1 MSMRRLLSTLTVCSL
16 LFAVFT
22 PAQEKAQQKPV
33 DPAKA
38 LEGFDEFVNQTI
50 KDWHGAGAAVAIV
63 QGDKV
68 VLLKGY
74 GYRDVEKKLAMT
86 PKSLCAIASITKS
99 FTVTDLGMLFDEGKG
114 GWDVPVRSLF
124 PAFKMY
130 DPVLTEQMVMRDL
143 VTHRSGLPRHDMVWY
158 SSDFSRDDLIRR
170 LQYLEPNKALR
181 TTFQYNNLMFMT
193 AGYVAGIL
201 DSKKWEDSLRARVLT
216 PLGMNTTTFSLK
228 ELQASPDFALPYQ
241 KGRDLKAE
249 LKRMPFEETCPD
261 TCALGPAGE
270 LNSNAEDMSHY
281 LLFHLNHG
289 NYNGKQLLSENNSS
303 QMQTPQMTLAGA
315 PDYPEL
321 GENSY
326 GMGFFIS
333 TYRGRKR
340 IEHGGNLDGFSSI
353 FTFLPNEKIGV
364 VVLTNLDGSPL
375 PDVIA
380 FNAIDR
386 LLGLDQVPWSKRML
400 DSEIAGRQS
409 EADAKSKGYDLRKK
423 GTHPSHDI
431 KDYLGDYEN
440 PGYGIVSVAEEKEG
454 LLVKLNKLSLHMKHY
469 HYDVFEVPFDP
480 QDPFAKQ
487 KLSFFGDLNGDISS
501 LSMPLEPRVKDI
513 VFTRMPD
520 KQLTDHTFLQALVG
534 QYDFPGDPTPTTVA
548 LRGDHTLVMSQPG
561 APERELIPR
570 RGTTFDLKGL
580 EGFSIEFKRDAS
592 GRVTEAVFYTPDTTV
607 IVKRK

>member
-1 MSMRRLLSTLTVCSL
+1 MRRLILLLFLSL
-16 LFAVFT
+16 LFFSS
-22 PAQEKAQQKPV
+22 PAFAQQKPI

-38 LEGFDEFVNQTI
+38 LEGFDDFVNQAL
-50 KDWHGAGAAVAIV
+50 KDWHGAGAAVVIV

-74 GYRDVEKKLAMT
+74 GYRDIEKKLPIT
-86 PKSLCAIASITKS
+86 PRSLFAIASITKS
-99 FTVTDLGMLFDEGKG
+99 FTVTDLGMLMDEGKG
-114 GWDVPVRSLF
+114 GWDLPVRTVF
-124 PAFKMY
+124 PAFKLY
-130 DPVLTEQMVMRDL
+130 DPILTEQITVRDL
-143 VTHRSGLPRHDMVWY
+143 VTHRSGLPRHDIVWY

-170 LQYLEPNKALR
+170 LQYLEPNKPLR
-181 TTFQYNNLMFMT
+181 STFQYNNLMFMT
-193 AGYVAGIL
+193 AGYIAGLL
-201 DSKKWEDSLRARVLT
+201 DGRKWEDSLRARVLR

-249 LKRMPFEETCPD
+249 LKRKPFDATCPD

-270 LNSNAEDMSHY
+270 LNSNAEDLSHY
-281 LLFHLNHG
+281 LLFHMNKG
-289 NYNGKQLLSENNSS
+289 KYNDQQLLSENNSS
-303 QMQTPQMTLAGA
+303 QMQTPQMTLSGT

-321 GENSY
+321 GEDSY

-333 TYRGRKR
+333 TYRGHKR

-386 LLGLDQVPWSKRML
+386 LLGADQIPWSKRFL
-400 DSEIAGRQS
+400 DSEIAGKQS

-423 GTHPSHDI
+423 ETHTSHDI

-440 PGYGIVSVAEEKEG
+440 PGYGIVSITEEPGG
-454 LLVKLNKLSLHMKHY
+454 LLVKINKLPLHMKHF
-469 HYDVFEVPFDP
+469 HYDVFEVPYDP
-480 QDPFAKQ
+480 QDPFSKQ
-487 KLSFFGDLNGDISS
+487 KLAFFTDLAGDIFS

-520 KQLTDHTFLQALVG
+520 KQLTDHAFLATLVG
-534 QYDFPGDPTPTTVA
+534 EYEFPGDPTPYTAA
-548 LRGDHTLVMSQPG
+548 LRGDHTLVISRPG
-561 APERELIPR
+561 EPERELLPR
-570 RGTTFDLKGL
+570 RGTRFDLKGL
-580 EGFSIEFKRDAS
+580 EGYSIEFKLDAS
-592 GRVTEAVFYTPDTTV
+592 GKVSEAVFYTPDTV
-607 IVKRK
+607 LIIKRK

>member
-1 MSMRRLLSTLTVCSL
+1 MRFQRSVAGLTLSALFIAAPLL
-16 LFAVFT
+16 
-22 PAQEKAQQKPV
+22 AQQKQV

-38 LEGFDEFVNQTI
+38 LEGFDDFVNQAV

-68 VLLKGY
+68 ILLKGY
-74 GYRDVEKKLAMT
+74 GYRDIEKKLPIT
-86 PKSLCAIASITKS
+86 PKSLFAIASITKS
-99 FTVTDLGMLFDEGKG
+99 FTVTDLGMLMDEGKG
-114 GWDVPVRSLF
+114 GWDLAVRTVF
-124 PAFKMY
+124 PAFKLY
-130 DPVLTEQMVMRDL
+130 DPVLTEQMTVRDL

-170 LQYLEPNKALR
+170 LQYLEPNKPLR
-181 TTFQYNNLMFMT
+181 STFQYNNLMFMT
-193 AGYVAGIL
+193 AGYIAGLL
-201 DSKKWEDSLRARVLT
+201 DNKKWEDSLRVRVLT

-249 LKRMPFEETCPD
+249 LKRMPFEATCPD

-281 LLFHLNHG
+281 LLFHLNKG
-289 NYNGKQLLSENNSS
+289 KFNGQQLLSENNSS
-303 QMQTPQMTLAGA
+303 QMQTPQMTLSGT

-333 TYRGRKR
+333 AYRGHKR

-364 VVLTNLDGSPL
+364 VVLTNLDGTPL

-380 FNAIDR
+380 FNAMDR
-386 LLGLDQVPWSKRML
+386 LLGMDQVPWSKRLL
-400 DSEIAGRQS
+400 DSEIAGKQS
-409 EADAKSKGYDLRKK
+409 EADAKTKGYDLRKK
-423 GTHPSHDI
+423 DTHTSHDI

-440 PGYGIVSVAEEKEG
+440 PGYGIVSVAEEPGG
-454 LLVKLNKLSLHMKHY
+454 LLLKVNKLPLHMKHY
-469 HYDVFEVPFDP
+469 HYDVFEVPYDP
-480 QDPFAKQ
+480 QDPFSKQ
-487 KLSFFGDLNGDISS
+487 KLSFFGDLAGEISS

-520 KQLTDHTFLQALVG
+520 KQLTERSFIEAFAG
-534 QYDFPGDPTPTTVA
+534 QYEFPGDPTPTTIA

-561 APERELIPR
+561 APERELLPR
-570 RGTTFDLKGL
+570 RGTTFNLKGL
-580 EGFSIEFKRDAS
+580 EGFSIEFKRDS
-592 GRVTEAVFYTPDTTV
+592 SSKVSEAVFYTPDTV
-607 IVKRK
+607 LIIKRK

>member
-1 MSMRRLLSTLTVCSL
+1 MRPKRFVRYLFVCTF
-16 LFAVFT
+16 FAAPSF
-22 PAQEKAQQKPV
+22 AQQKPL
-33 DPAKA
+33 DPAEA
-38 LEGFDEFVNQTI
+38 LEGFDDFVNQTI

-74 GYRDVEKKLAMT
+74 GYRDIEKKLPMT

-99 FTVTDLGMLFDEGKG
+99 FTVTNLGMLFDEGKG
-114 GWDVPVRSLF
+114 TWDAPVRSAF
-124 PAFKMY
+124 PAFKLY
-130 DPVLTEQMVMRDL
+130 DPVLTEQISVRDL

-170 LQYLEPNKALR
+170 LQYLEPNKPLR
-181 TTFQYNNLMFMT
+181 STFQYNNLMFMT
-193 AGYVAGIL
+193 AGYVAGLL
-201 DSKKWEDSLRARVLT
+201 DNKKWEDSLRARVLA
-216 PLGMNTTTFSLK
+216 PLGMSATTFSLK

-249 LKRMPFEETCPD
+249 LKRMPFEATCPD

-281 LLFHLNHG
+281 LLFHMNRG
-289 NYNGKQLLSENNSS
+289 KYNGKQVLSENNSS
-303 QMQTPQMTLAGA
+303 QMQTPQMAVAGT

-321 GENSY
+321 GEVSY

-333 TYRGRKR
+333 TYRGHKR

-364 VVLTNLDGSPL
+364 VVLTNLDSSPL

-386 LLGLDQVPWSKRML
+386 LLGVDQIPWSKRYL
-400 DSEIAGRQS
+400 DEEVGGKQS
-409 EADAKSKGYDLRKK
+409 EQEAKDKGYDLRKK
-423 GTHPSHDI
+423 NKHLSHDA
-431 KDYLGDYEN
+431 KDYLGEYEN
-440 PGYGIVSVAEEKEG
+440 PGYGIVSVAEEPSG
-454 LLVKLNKLSLHMKHY
+454 LLVKLNNLTLHMQHY
-469 HYDVFEVPFDP
+469 HYDIFEVPYDP
-480 QDPFAKQ
+480 QDPFSKQ
-487 KLSFFGDLNGDISS
+487 KLVFITGLAGDISS

-513 VFTRMPD
+513 VFTRMAD
-520 KQLTDHTFLQALVG
+520 KQLTQRSFIEAFAG
-534 QYDFPGDPTPTTVA
+534 QYATPGNPTALTVE
-548 LRGDHTLVMSQPG
+548 LRGDHTLVVSRPG

-570 RGTTFDLKGL
+570 RGTTFDIKGL
-580 EGFSIEFKRDAS
+580 EGFSMEFKRDAS
-592 GRVTEAVFYTPDTTV
+592 GKITEAVYYTPD
-607 IVKRK
+607 IVLILKRK

>member
-1 MSMRRLLSTLTVCSL
+1 MHAKRFVAYFFVYALVL
-16 LFAVFT
+16 AA
-22 PAQEKAQQKPV
+22 PALAQQKPV

-38 LEGFDEFVNQTI
+38 LEGFDDFVNQTI

-74 GYRDVEKKLAMT
+74 GYRDVEKKLPIT
-86 PKSLCAIASITKS
+86 PKSLFAIASITKS
-99 FTVTDLGMLFDEGKG
+99 FTVSDLGMLMDEGKG
-114 GWDVPVRSLF
+114 GWDVPVRTAF
-124 PAFKMY
+124 PAFKLY
-130 DPVLTEQMVMRDL
+130 DPVLTEQMTVRDL

-170 LQYLEPNKALR
+170 LQYLEPNKPLR
-181 TTFQYNNLMFMT
+181 STFQYNNLMFMT
-193 AGYVAGIL
+193 AGYIAGLL
-201 DSKKWEDSLRARVLT
+201 DNKKWEDSLRARVLT

-228 ELQASPDFALPYQ
+228 ELQANPDFALPYQ

-249 LKRMPFEETCPD
+249 LKRMPFEATCPD

-281 LLFHLNHG
+281 LLFHLNKG
-289 NYNGKQLLSENNSS
+289 KYNGQQLLSENNSS
-303 QMQTPQMTLAGA
+303 QMQTPQMTLSGA

-333 TYRGRKR
+333 TYRGHKR

-386 LLGLDQVPWSKRML
+386 LLGADQISWSKRLL
-400 DSEIAGRQS
+400 DSETAGRQS

-423 GTHPSHDI
+423 DTQPSHDI

-440 PGYGIVSVAEEKEG
+440 PGYGIVSVAEEKDA
-454 LLVKLNKLSLHMKHY
+454 LLVKLNKLTFHMKHY
-469 HYDVFEVPFDP
+469 HYDVFEIPFDP

-501 LSMPLEPRVKDI
+501 LTMPLEPRVKDI

-520 KQLTDHTFLQALVG
+520 KQLTDHAFLQTLVG
-534 QYDFPGDPTPTTVA
+534 EYDFPGDPTPTTIA

-561 APERELIPR
+561 APERELAPR
-570 RGTTFDLKGL
+570 LGTTFDLKGL
-580 EGFSIEFKRDAS
+580 EGFSIEFKRDVS
-592 GRVTEAVFYTPDTTV
+592 GKVTEAVFYTPDT
-607 IVKRK
+607 ILIIKRK

>member
-1 MSMRRLLSTLTVCSL
+1 MLVRRFFFPFAASFL
-16 LFAVFT
+16 LFTV
-22 PAQEKAQQKPV
+22 PARAQQKPV
-33 DPAKA
+33 DLGKA
-38 LEGFDEFVNQTI
+38 FEGFDDFVKQTI

-74 GYRDVEKKLAMT
+74 GYRDVEKKLPMT

-99 FTVTDLGMLFDEGKG
+99 FTVSDLGMLMDEGKG
-114 GWDVPVRSLF
+114 GWDVPVRTVF
-124 PAFKMY
+124 PAFKLY
-130 DPVLTEQMVMRDL
+130 DPVLTEQMTVRDL

-158 SSDFSRDDLIRR
+158 SSDFSRDDLVRR
-170 LQYLEPNKALR
+170 LQYLEPNKPLR

-201 DSKKWEDSLRARVLT
+201 DNKKWEDSLRLHVLS

-249 LKRMPFEETCPD
+249 LKRIPFEETCPD

-289 NYNGKQLLSENNSS
+289 KYNGQQLLSENNSS
-303 QMQTPQMTLAGA
+303 QMQTPQMAISGA

-364 VVLTNLDGSPL
+364 VVLANLDSSPL

-386 LLGLDQVPWSKRML
+386 LLGLDQVPWSKRLL
-400 DSEIAGRQS
+400 DSETEGRQS

-423 GTHPSHDI
+423 DTHPSHDI

-440 PGYGIVSVAEEKEG
+440 SGYGIVSVAEEKDG
-454 LLVKLNKLSLHMKHY
+454 LLVKLNKLTFHMKHY

-480 QDPFAKQ
+480 QNPFAKQ

-520 KQLTDHTFLQALVG
+520 KQLTDQAFLQTLAG
-534 QYDFPGDPTPTTVA
+534 RYDFPGDPTPTTIA

-561 APERELIPR
+561 APERELLPR

-592 GRVTEAVFYTPDTTV
+592 GKVSEAVFYTPDTV
-607 IVKRK
+607 LIIKRK

>member
-1 MSMRRLLSTLTVCSL
+1 MSIRRFFSALSACLL
-16 LFAVFT
+16 LFAAFT
-22 PAQEKAQQKPV
+22 PAQQKSV

-38 LEGFDEFVNQTI
+38 LEGFDDFVNQTI

-74 GYRDVEKKLAMT
+74 GYRDVEKKLPMT

-114 GWDVPVRSLF
+114 GWDIPIRSLF

-130 DPVLTEQMVMRDL
+130 DPVLTEQMVVRDL

-170 LQYLEPNKALR
+170 LQYLEPNKPLR

-193 AGYVAGIL
+193 AGYIAGIL
-201 DSKKWEDSLRARVLT
+201 DNKKWEDSLRTRVLT

-228 ELQASPDFALPYQ
+228 DLQASPDFALPYQ

-249 LKRMPFEETCPD
+249 LKRIPFEETCPD

-281 LLFHLNHG
+281 LLFHLNRG

-386 LLGLDQVPWSKRML
+386 LLGESQVPWSKRLL
-400 DSEIAGRQS
+400 DSETASRQS

-440 PGYGIVSVAEEKEG
+440 PGYGIVSVAEEKDG
-454 LLVKLNKLSLHMKHY
+454 LLVKLNKLTFHMKHY

-487 KLSFFGDLNGDISS
+487 KLSFFGDLSGDISS
-501 LSMPLEPRVKDI
+501 LSMPLEPHVKDI

-520 KQLTDHTFLQALVG
+520 KQLTDRAFLETLAG
-534 QYDFPGDPTPTTVA
+534 QYDFPGDPTPTTIA

-580 EGFSIEFKRDAS
+580 QGFSIEFKRDAA
-592 GRVTEAVFYTPDTTV
+592 GKITEAAFYTPDTTV

>member
-1 MSMRRLLSTLTVCSL
+1 MRLPRFVASFLVAALCSVAP
-16 LFAVFT
+16 AV
-22 PAQEKAQQKPV
+22 AQQRPA

-38 LEGFDEFVNQTI
+38 LEGFDDFVNQAI

-74 GYRDVEKKLAMT
+74 GYRDVEKKLPIT
-86 PKSLCAIASITKS
+86 PKSLFAIASITKS
-99 FTVTDLGMLFDEGKG
+99 FTVSDLGMLFDEGKG
-114 GWDVPVRSLF
+114 SWDASVRSLF

-130 DPVLTEQMVMRDL
+130 DPVLTEQMIVRDL

-158 SSDFSRDDLIRR
+158 SSDFSRNDLIRR
-170 LQYLEPNKALR
+170 LQYLEPNRPLR
-181 TTFQYNNLMFMT
+181 STFQYNNLMFMT
-193 AGYVAGIL
+193 AGYVAGLL
-201 DSKKWEDSLRARVLT
+201 DNKKWEDSLRTRVLT
-216 PLGMNTTTFSLK
+216 PLAMNTTTFSLK

-281 LLFHLNHG
+281 LLFHMNKG
-289 NYNGKQLLSENNSS
+289 VYEGKRLLSESNSS
-303 QMQTPQMTLAGA
+303 QMQTPQMTIAGT

-321 GENSY
+321 GENAY

-333 TYRGRKR
+333 TYRGHKR

-364 VVLTNLDGSPL
+364 VVLTNLDGTPL

-386 LLGLDQVPWSKRML
+386 LLGADQIPWSKRFL
-400 DSEIAGRQS
+400 DSEIAGKQS

-423 GTHPSHDI
+423 DTHTSHDI

-440 PGYGIVSVAEEKEG
+440 PGYGIVSIAEEPGG
-454 LLVKLNKLSLHMKHY
+454 LLVKINKLSLHMKHY
-469 HYDVFEVPFDP
+469 HYDVFEVPYDP
-480 QDPFAKQ
+480 QDPFSKQ
-487 KLSFFGDLNGDISS
+487 KLAFSSDLAGDVSS

-513 VFTRMPD
+513 LFTRMPD
-520 KQLTDHTFLQALVG
+520 KQLTDHAFLQTLAG
-534 QYDFPGDPTPTTVA
+534 QYEFPGDPTPTTVS

-561 APERELIPR
+561 APDRELLPR

-592 GRVTEAVFYTPDTTV
+592 GKVSEAVFYTPDTV
-607 IVKRK
+607 LIIKRK

>member
-1 MSMRRLLSTLTVCSL
+1 MRTRRFFFPLTACFL
-16 LFAVFT
+16 LFAVSIA
-22 PAQEKAQQKPV
+22 AQEKIQQKTI
-33 DPAKA
+33 DHAKA
-38 LEGFDEFVNQTI
+38 LEGFDDFVNQTI

-68 VLLKGY
+68 ILLKGY
-74 GYRDVEKKLAMT
+74 GYRDVEKKLPMT

-99 FTVTDLGMLFDEGKG
+99 FTVSDLGMLFDEGKG
-114 GWDVPVRSLF
+114 GWDVPIRSLF

-130 DPVLTEQMVMRDL
+130 DPVLTEQMIVRDL

-170 LQYLEPNKALR
+170 LQYLEPNKPLR

-193 AGYVAGIL
+193 AGYVAGLL
-201 DSKKWEDSLRARVLT
+201 DNKKWEDSLRTRVLT

-241 KGRDLKAE
+241 KGHDLKAE

-289 NYNGKQLLSENNSS
+289 HYNGKQLLSENNSS
-303 QMQTPQMTLAGA
+303 QMQTPQMTIAGT

-321 GENSY
+321 GETSY

-333 TYRGRKR
+333 TYRGHKR
-340 IEHGGNLDGFSSI
+340 LEHGGNLDGFSSI

-364 VVLTNLDGSPL
+364 VVLTNLDGTPL

-386 LLGLDQVPWSKRML
+386 LLGEDQVPWSKRLL

-423 GTHPSHDI
+423 GTHPSHDT

-440 PGYGIVSVAEEKEG
+440 PGYGIVSIAEEKDG
-454 LLVKLNKLSLHMKHY
+454 LLVKLNKLTFHMKHY
-469 HYDVFEVPFDP
+469 HYDVFEVPYDP
-480 QDPFAKQ
+480 QDPFSKQ
-487 KLSFFGDLNGDISS
+487 KLEFFGDLAGEISS

-520 KQLTDHTFLQALVG
+520 KQLTDHAFLQTLVG
-534 QYDFPGDPTPTTVA
+534 QYEFPGDPTPTTIT
-548 LRGDHTLVMSQPG
+548 LRGDRTLVMSQPG
-561 APERELIPR
+561 APERELLPL

-592 GRVTEAVFYTPDTTV
+592 GKVSEAVFYTPDTV
-607 IVKRK
+607 LIIKRK

>member
-1 MSMRRLLSTLTVCSL
+1 MSMRRLFSTLSVCSL

-22 PAQEKAQQKPV
+22 SAQEKVQQKPV

-74 GYRDVEKKLAMT
+74 GFRDVEKKLPMT

-130 DPVLTEQMVMRDL
+130 DPVLTEQMVVRDL

-170 LQYLEPNKALR
+170 LQYLEPNKPLR

-201 DSKKWEDSLRARVLT
+201 DNKKWEDSLRARVLT

-289 NYNGKQLLSENNSS
+289 VYNGEQLLSENNSS

-386 LLGLDQVPWSKRML
+386 LLGLDQVPWSKRLL

-440 PGYGIVSVAEEKEG
+440 PGYGIVSVAEEKDG
-454 LLVKLNKLSLHMKHY
+454 LLVKLNKLTFHMKHY

-501 LSMPLEPRVKDI
+501 LSMPLEPRVKEI

-520 KQLTDHTFLQALVG
+520 KQLIDHAFLATLVG
-534 QYDFPGDPTPTTVA
+534 QYDFPGDPTPTTIT

-580 EGFSIEFKRDAS
+580 EGFSIEFKRDDS
-592 GRVTEAVFYTPDTTV
+592 GKVTEAVFYTPDTTV